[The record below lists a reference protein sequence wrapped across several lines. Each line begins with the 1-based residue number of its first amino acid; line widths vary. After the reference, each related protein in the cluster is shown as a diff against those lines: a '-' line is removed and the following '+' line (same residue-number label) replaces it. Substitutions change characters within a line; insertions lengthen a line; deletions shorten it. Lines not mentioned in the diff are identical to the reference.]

1 MCFRN
6 ALIAFGKE
14 LYISAKYFCLSVD
27 CILEFCT
34 AWENMSFQGIL
45 SWASHA
51 CLYPGIEE
59 KPSFST
65 VALWIKYGLEKKKRN
80 SSLSKSIIFPVE
92 KRFGAGHINISIT

>member
-14 LYISAKYFCLSVD
+14 LYVSAKYFCLSVD

-45 SWASHA
+45 SWASRA
-51 CLYPGIEE
+51 FLYPGIEE

-65 VALWIKYGLEKKKRN
+65 VALWRKYGLEKKKKGTVVYQKVLYSQLKN
-80 SSLSKSIIFPVE
+80 DLE
-92 KRFGAGHINISIT
+92 QDT